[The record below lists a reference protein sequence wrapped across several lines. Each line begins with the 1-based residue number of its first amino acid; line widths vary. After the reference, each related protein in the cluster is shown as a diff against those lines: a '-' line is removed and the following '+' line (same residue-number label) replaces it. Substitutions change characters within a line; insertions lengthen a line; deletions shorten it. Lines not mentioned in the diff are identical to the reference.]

1 MLFRAENTEL
11 LHNIIQNNNIQA
23 EWLNENIVSVSS
35 EQIIDDV
42 FACTIIS
49 DILKDTA
56 TPFYFMEFMPNK
68 PEAYAEFINSSGGTI
83 KETFNKD
90 GLTCLLGKTIK
101 KGDMYCFYEF
111 AEYIG
116 NERKLCPIPDRRGEI
131 IDIMENTAKYLF
143 ETNKFIFTMIRKQK
157 KNCCKQID
165 L

>member
-1 MLFRAENTEL
+1 MLFRAENTEIL
-11 LHNIIQNNNIQA
+11 RNIIKNNNIQA

-49 DILKDTA
+49 NILKDTS

-68 PEAYAEFINSSGGTI
+68 PEAYAEFISSSGGTI
-83 KETFNKD
+83 RETFNKD
-90 GLTCLLGKTIK
+90 GLTCLLGRTVK

-116 NERKLCPIPDRRGEI
+116 NECKTGPIPNKRGEI
-131 IDIMENTAKYLF
+131 IDILGNTAKYLF
-143 ETNKFIFTMIRKQK
+143 DINKFYFSILSKPK
-157 KNCCKQID
+157 KKCIK